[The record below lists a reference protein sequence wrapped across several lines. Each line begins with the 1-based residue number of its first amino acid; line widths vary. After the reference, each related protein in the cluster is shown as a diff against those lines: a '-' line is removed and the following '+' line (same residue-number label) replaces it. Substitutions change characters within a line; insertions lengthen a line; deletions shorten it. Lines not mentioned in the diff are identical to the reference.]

1 LNKFFEVKMKTK
13 NTLKSNEELAQ
24 TLAQTLD
31 KSLAEIDDLSLQR
44 LKNAR
49 AQALADSH
57 GRLLGSTYFSAQLIR
72 FGVAASLIMLLAVPI
87 LWQRHN
93 AQQLSDLDIEL
104 VSQEI
109 PPAAQELDDMDMLMA
124 MDDIDA

>member
-1 LNKFFEVKMKTK
+1 MKTE
-13 NTLKSNEELAQ
+13 TRLKANEELAN
-24 TLAQTLD
+24 TLAHTLD
-31 KSLAEIDDLSLQR
+31 KSLAEIDDVSLQR

-49 AQALADSH
+49 SEALAASSVH
-57 GRLLGSTYFSAQLIR
+57 TLKTAYFSSRSVR
-72 FGVAASLIMLLAVPI
+72 FGVAASLMMLLAVPVV
-87 LWQRHN
+87 WQRHN
-93 AQQLSDLDIEL
+93 AQQFSDLDGDL

>member
-1 LNKFFEVKMKTK
+1 MKTE
-13 NTLKSNEELAQ
+13 TRLKADEELAE
-24 TLAQTLD
+24 TLAHTLN

-49 AQALADSH
+49 AEALAAAPVRS
-57 GRLLGSTYFSAQLIR
+57 LKPTYFSSWSIR
-72 FGVAASLIMLLAVPI
+72 FGVAASLIMLLAAPV

-93 AQQLSDLDIEL
+93 TQQFSDLDGDL

-109 PPAAQELDDMDMLMA
+109 PPVAQELDDMDMLMA